1 MMKNTIKQITS
12 LTLFGI
18 LTIIAVSCNVSAKYE
33 KEERASI
40 DDYLSSNPT
49 LNFEIKPSGL
59 YYLEVTTGTGGLA
72 ETSDTAYVKFTGK
85 FLDGTVF
92 DTNVGKDD
100 TLVRPV
106 NEGWL
111 IPGLDE
117 GISYM
122 REGGKSLLLIPSSL
136 AYGPAGWWPI
146 PGYTPLLIDVELVL
160 LIPGP

>member
-1 MMKNTIKQITS
+1 MKKNIKQITS
-12 LTLFGI
+12 LILFGI
-18 LTIIAVSCNVSAKYE
+18 LTIIAVSCNPTAKFE
-33 KEERASI
+33 KVERDNI
-40 DDYLSSNPT
+40 ENYLNSNPT
-49 LNFEIKPSGL
+49 LNFVLKPSGL
-59 YYLEVTTGTGGLA
+59 YYLEVTTGTGVLA
-72 ETSDTAYVKFTGK
+72 ETSDTAYIKFTGK
-85 FLDGTVF
+85 YLDGSVF
-92 DTNVGKDD
+92 DSNVEIED

-117 GISYM
+117 GITYM

-160 LIPGP
+160 LKPGP